1 MNSKLDYISNDIN
14 SIKGRGVYDSL
25 SDVCDKLDEIK
36 GNGIYGSLADVCDK
50 LDSLDT
56 TCSLIG

>member
-1 MNSKLDYISNDIN
+1 MEEIRGLLSEMNSKLDYISNDIN

-36 GNGIYGSLADVCDK
+36 DNGIYGS
-50 LDSLDT
+50 
-56 TCSLIG
+56 